1 MDAAVF
7 ILQLCRFLSSRRK
20 YLSEFFEKLPRSFE
34 SVARCPNAE
43 KGRVMEQLREKKL
56 GVRVV
61 PDDSLA
67 VLRIYASALSEEYA
81 RELVWDAQAVIDE
94 TVRHG
99 QS

>member
-1 MDAAVF
+1 
-7 ILQLCRFLSSRRK
+7 
-20 YLSEFFEKLPRSFE
+20 
-34 SVARCPNAE
+34 
-43 KGRVMEQLREKKL
+43 MEQLREKKL

-99 QS
+99 HS